1 MVIKYVVTD
10 SKGGFCLTDNV
21 KAGIRIKDIFF
32 LGFLAAMAPLST
44 DMYLPGLPQM
54 TTELGVG
61 ASLIQLTLTMS
72 MAGMAIGQLLAG
84 PVSDHFGR
92 KYPSAAGMA
101 VFMLSSLGCAMAS
114 DIISLLVM
122 RLIQGLSGAFGIVT
136 ARAVARDLYTGADL
150 TKFFSLLMLV
160 NGITPVLGPVVGG
173 QILYFVSWRGVFVF
187 LCFVGLVLMLGS
199 LRMDETLPAER
210 RIKSMGG
217 SFKSFG
223 ELLHDRAFFGQCL
236 VQCFFFSAFFSYIA
250 GSSFVFQN
258 IYGISP
264 QEYSILFGAIGIVVG
279 IFGVV
284 PARLAGRVRD
294 ISLLRYALSQG
305 LVGSI
310 LFAIVVWLHGPFAA
324 AVGALLVAVPIVS
337 VMGASSF
344 SMAMRTQGK
353 KAGSAAALIGFFS
366 MISGGIMAPLVGIMG
381 EMDARPMAVLMVCGT
396 LGALLCCEIFVALS
410 EKKKSDS

>member
-1 MVIKYVVTD
+1 MYILHSVNF
-10 SKGGFCLTDNV
+10 SEGGFCLFDNV
-21 KAGIRIKDIFF
+21 KGSGVLLTVF

-72 MAGMAIGQLLAG
+72 MAGMAIGQLFAG

-92 KYPSAAGMA
+92 KYPSAIGMA
-101 VFMLSSLGCAMAS
+101 VFMLSSLGCALAP

-122 RLIQGLSGAFGIVT
+122 RLVQGLSGAFGIVT

-150 TKFFSLLMLV
+150 TRFFSLLMLV

-187 LCFVGLVLMLGS
+187 LCFVGAALMLGS
-199 LRMDETLPAER
+199 IRMNETLPVEN

-223 ELLHDRAFFGQCL
+223 ELLHDRSFLGQCL
-236 VQCFFFSAFFSYIA
+236 IQCFFFSAFFAYIS
-250 GSSFVFQN
+250 GSSFLFQN
-258 IYGISP
+258 IYGITP
-264 QEYSILFGAIGIVVG
+264 QEYSILFGAIGFVIVL
-279 IFGVV
+279 FGLF
-284 PARLAGRVRD
+284 PARLAGRVKD
-294 ISLLRYALSQG
+294 ISMLRFALTQAF
-305 LVGSI
+305 VGSI
-310 LFAIVVWLHGPFAA
+310 FFAVTAWTRAPFAA
-324 AVGALLVAVPIVS
+324 VVASLLVAVPCVS

-381 EMDARPMAVLMVCGT
+381 DSDARPMAVLMMCGT
-396 LGALLCCEIFVALS
+396 LGALLCCEFLVAPS
-410 EKKKSDS
+410 EKQAQKTR